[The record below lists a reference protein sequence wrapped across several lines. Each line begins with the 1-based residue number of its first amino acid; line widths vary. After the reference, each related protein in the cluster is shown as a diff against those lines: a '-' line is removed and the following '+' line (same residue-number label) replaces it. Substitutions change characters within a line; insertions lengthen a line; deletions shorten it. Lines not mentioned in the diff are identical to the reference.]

1 VEHRVYDYDF
11 EMDFLMRMR
20 RKTRRRKR
28 TRTRRNEE
36 KYSVNERM
44 NCYVERMCHALR
56 KKGGVLNHA
65 NLLYPNCPV
74 LNLTESSVKC
84 YQPT

>member
-1 VEHRVYDYDF
+1 MYDYDF
-11 EMDFLMRMR
+11 EMDFLT
-20 RKTRRRKR
+20 RKRKRKRKKRRKR
-28 TRTRRNEE
+28 KRNEE

-44 NCYVERMCHALR
+44 NCYVERMYHALR

-65 NLLYPNCPV
+65 NSLYSSYPV